1 MANTFAPKG
10 FREYGQTDGVSPNF
24 GLAAGKCLYTTALFS
39 GDPLI
44 KSAGYLSAAS
54 TTGNTGAGI
63 VGIAY
68 SFSWNSIAQGRTV
81 RAQYY
86 PGSDSVSNADVT
98 VHFGNSPN
106 SLFTAQV
113 ASSSAGTAAGGPLL
127 QASVGLFINFATGAG
142 GSTTTQ
148 QSSFCLDYSTLNA
161 SSTTLPF
168 FVYNLEVAPATD
180 PTSAGN
186 MVIVGFN
193 PSSFG
198 RIG

>member
-10 FREYGQTDGVSPNF
+10 FREYGLTDGSSPNF
-24 GLAAGKCLYTTALFS
+24 GVASGKCLYTTAIFS
-39 GDPLI
+39 GDPLV
-44 KSAGYLSAAS
+44 KSAGYLAPAS
-54 TTGNTGAGI
+54 TTGNTGAGV
-63 VGIAY
+63 VGIAQ
-68 SFSWNSIAQGRTV
+68 SFTWNSIAQARTV
-81 RAQYY
+81 HAQYY
-86 PGSDSVSNADVT
+86 PGNDSVGNADVT
-98 VHFGNSPN
+98 VKFGNGPN
-106 SLFTAQV
+106 ALFTAQV

-142 GSTTTQ
+142 GNTSTQ

-168 FVYNLEVAPATD
+168 YVYNIEAAPVTD
-180 PTSAGN
+180 PASAGN

-193 PSSFG
+193 QSSFG